1 MSRGIRVLGLLLL
14 LAVQLSGAIT
24 MMSWC
29 AEPCPEDAGD
39 DCPPVCAVC
48 TSCAH
53 VKLAIVARGEGRVT
67 LAASHPV
74 APSTAGSL
82 SVGVSSEILH
92 VPLAG

>member
-14 LAVQLSGAIT
+14 LALQLSGAVT
-24 MMSWC
+24 TLC

-48 TSCAH
+48 TSCAS
-53 VKLAIVARGEGRVT
+53 VKLATVTDSDESFT
-67 LAASHPV
+67 LAASHDL
-74 APSTAGSL
+74 APSSTGPMTL
-82 SVGVSSEILH
+82 GVSSEILH

>member
-14 LAVQLSGAIT
+14 LALQLSGAVT
-24 MMSWC
+24 TLSWC

-39 DCPPVCAVC
+39 ECPPVCAVC

-53 VKLAIVARGEGRVT
+53 VKLATVADSDASVT
-67 LAASHPV
+67 LAASHDI
-74 APSTAGSL
+74 APSSTGTMTL
-82 SVGVSSEILH
+82 GVSFEILH